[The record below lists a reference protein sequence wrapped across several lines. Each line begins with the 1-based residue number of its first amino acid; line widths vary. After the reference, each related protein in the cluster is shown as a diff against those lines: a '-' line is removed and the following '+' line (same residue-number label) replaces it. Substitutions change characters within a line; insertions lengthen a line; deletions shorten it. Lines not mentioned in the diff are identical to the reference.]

1 MADIIKIN
9 DNSWR
14 IEDGFVRFFLLEGS
28 ETALLVD
35 TGATCPEARQIAE
48 TLTSKP
54 IAVLNTHSDPDH
66 VSGNGAFRFFMM
78 HYEDEPYYRQQGGQG
93 MMMPLRDGDVL
104 DLGGRSLKVIHIPG
118 HTPGSVALLDEAAGV
133 LISGDSV
140 QSDNIFMFGPRRNIN
155 EFIRSLEQLKG
166 LKDKFSVVWPSHG
179 AFPAEPDLI
188 DKLIEGAQQI
198 VDGKVT
204 GTPAVHRDTPV
215 VLYKFP
221 YAGFF
226 CDVK

>member
-1 MADIIKIN
+1 MAEVIRIN

-14 IEDGFVRFFLLEGS
+14 IEDGFVRFFLLEGGQ
-28 ETALLVD
+28 TALLVD
-35 TGATCPEARQIAE
+35 TGATCPEAGQIAKS
-48 TLTSKP
+48 LTDKP

-66 VSGNGAFRFFMM
+66 VSGNGAFSFFMM
-78 HYEDEPYYRQQGGQG
+78 QYEDEPYYRDQGGQG

-104 DLGGRSLKVIHIPG
+104 DLGGRTLEVIHIPG

-140 QSDNIFMFGPRRNIN
+140 QSDNIFMFGPRRNIT
-155 EFIRSLEQLKG
+155 EFIRSLGRLKAM
-166 LKDKFSVVWPSHG
+166 KERFSVVWPSHG
-179 AFPAEPDLI
+179 AFPAEPELI

-198 VDGKVT
+198 VEGKVT
-204 GTPAVHRDTPV
+204 GTETEHRNTRV
-215 VLYKFP
+215 ILYKFP

-226 CDVK
+226 CDLK